1 MYQEK
6 TMKSMRVVIGSD
18 DGEVIIQDHM
28 GEAKDFYI
36 FDLTEDGRSTLVEK
50 RENTSP
56 EETEETEHGSPKKL
70 RSASAIFGD
79 CDIVLGRYGSPNF
92 IRMRDNTKFQ
102 PVVTRIDSISDTIRE
117 LGHSF
122 SDIYALVER
131 RRHGERPKEIPIVR
145 PGEEMA

>member
-1 MYQEK
+1 
-6 TMKSMRVVIGSD
+6 MKSMRVVIGSD
-18 DGEVIIQDHM
+18 DGEVIISDHM

-36 FDLTEDGRSTLVEK
+36 FDLAEDGRSTLAEK

-56 EETEETEHGSPKKL
+56 EETDENEHGSPKKL

-79 CDIVLGRYGSPNF
+79 CDVVLGRYGSPNF

-102 PVVTRIDSISDTIRE
+102 PVVTRIDSISGTMQE

-131 RRHGERPKEIPIVR
+131 RRYGERPKEIPIIR
-145 PGEEMA
+145 SREEMA